1 MFALFASYLYIFG
14 LIHLP
19 DMIRYKYKTKRQT
32 PHLVT
37 NFNIQ
42 QTTGS
47 NSLKLRYYATEN
59 NYLI

>member
-1 MFALFASYLYIFG
+1 MFALFASYLNMFG
-14 LIHLP
+14 LIYLP
-19 DMIRYKYKTKRQT
+19 DMIRYKYKTKRQN

-47 NSLKLRYYATEN
+47 NSLKFTYYANEN